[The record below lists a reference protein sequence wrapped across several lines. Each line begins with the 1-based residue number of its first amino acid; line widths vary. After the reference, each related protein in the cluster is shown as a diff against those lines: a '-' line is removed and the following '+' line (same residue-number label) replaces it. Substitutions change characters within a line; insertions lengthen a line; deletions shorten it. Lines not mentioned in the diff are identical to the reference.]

1 MSDQIHLMFAAAT
14 VLIMKALY
22 TLHWSHTQ
30 LNLPAQSTYY
40 VVGYEAYQYQEKLI
54 FFFKSPA
61 PNCWLYTHL

>member
-30 LNLPAQSTYY
+30 LNLSAQSTYY
-40 VVGYEAYQYQEKLI
+40 VVGYEAYQYQEKII
-54 FFFKSPA
+54 F
-61 PNCWLYTHL
+61 